1 MENEPLNSIQNLI
14 NKLSEK
20 TFIDNINDLLR
31 NEATNSFL
39 KSFLIELKKNKK
51 LNDLYLSKEYDYIK
65 NYYNLAS
72 NKFQKDQ
79 KVSLLSYGLVKY
91 YNSIYL
97 YIKKEEEETLNYI
110 KNFQNITPVGFDD
123 YIKINSNPS
132 IKSELSLKGGMNLY
146 GYLFEFNLNYFFQ
159 TLSDLIELPDL
170 VINLTEGIGEEK
182 FKELDIAYYNKEPS
196 TNQNISLLKT
206 SFYSKIFEGT
216 IIIENDKNF
225 EIYEKSLVLGE
236 IKASFPRKLNKEE
249 EIDKRQSL
257 QTIINKL
264 FEKLFLFYQIYKLI
278 KLFGES
284 EIKNIQLIFFYD
296 HVQVKKINEI
306 KIKQFINDNKNY
318 WNDLNKKIPIHL
330 FIVYTLPAI
339 TNISIYEL
347 KKEIQLLKQKD
358 DVREKEMQLLK
369 QKDDVREKE
378 MQSLEK
384 EIQDLQET
392 NKQILMEIQELK
404 INTKKDLGQ
413 NQIISADKN
422 EQNDKIEKRNELNLY
437 EELNKVFQNQNS
449 RNDESINNNINNN
462 IDYNNNNNYN
472 INNIYDFTSLNN
484 TMNNNNEFNNV
495 NPTTNNINFNISS
508 TDDNNIN
515 NTNNGIHNNINIDIN
530 NNIMDTINNDVNNN
544 ITIIGNNNT
553 NNNNE
558 IGNLLIFEEEDEI
571 IK

>member
-1 MENEPLNSIQNLI
+1 M
-14 NKLSEK
+14 
-20 TFIDNINDLLR
+20 
-31 NEATNSFL
+31 
-39 KSFLIELKKNKK
+39 
-51 LNDLYLSKEYDYIK
+51 
-65 NYYNLAS
+65 AS

-110 KNFQNITPVGFDD
+110 KNFQNITPVGFDE
-123 YIKINSNPS
+123 YIKIDSNPS

-206 SFYSKIFEGT
+206 SFYSKIFKGK

-264 FEKLFLFYQIYKLI
+264 FDKLSFFYQIYKLI

-318 WNDLNKKIPIHL
+318 WNDLNKNIPIHL

-358 DVREKEMQLLK
+358 DVREKEMQ
-369 QKDDVREKE
+369 
-378 MQSLEK
+378 SLEK

-392 NKQILMEIQELK
+392 NKQILLEIQELK